1 MSFDNRLKISRRHL
15 LKGGAFGLSG
25 LLLRSLAIGLP
36 PAALMGPRT
45 SFGQAGR
52 GALQTLI
59 LSTSSAGD
67 PVNVNCPGSYVSGV
81 ENNPLLNAVDF
92 MLGDTPTRA
101 CEAWANLPPA
111 LHQRLA
117 FVHYRTNSAAHPEY
131 ASTMAFRGSV
141 KNAVGNGSEMFPSA
155 VARMGAT
162 GIGSLQSE
170 PIPLGKETITVEGNP
185 LQNLK
190 PSEIKELF
198 SGEEQTFADLR
209 TLRDQALDGLYA
221 DLKTSG
227 TRSQRAFLD
236 QYALSR
242 TQARALGDSLGGLLE
257 ALPADPDPEAIDG
270 ALDQVIAAVALA
282 RLKVT
287 PVVTVNI
294 PFGMDNHQDGT
305 LEIEAEQ
312 TTRAGTVLTRL
323 WQELEAAQLSD
334 SVSFGMLNVFGRTL
348 QRNGS
353 GGRNHNRL
361 HAVMV
366 AFGAQINPGVYGG
379 IGADGGCLPI
389 NPTTGLGELNGAIA
403 TDDTMVSAGKSLL
416 AALGHDR
423 DAIET
428 RVQGGN
434 IIEGLLKSR

>member
-1 MSFDNRLKISRRHL
+1 MSFDNRFKISRRHL
-15 LKGGAFGLSG
+15 LQGGALGLSG

-36 PAALMGPRT
+36 PAALMAPRRL
-45 SFGQAGR
+45 FGQEGS

-67 PVNVNCPGSYVSGV
+67 PVNVNCPGSYVAGV
-81 ENNPLLNAVDF
+81 ENNPLLNPMDF
-92 MLGDTPTRA
+92 MLGNVSTRA
-101 CEAWANLPPA
+101 CEAWGNLPAA
-111 LHQRLA
+111 LRQRLA

-131 ASTMAFRGSV
+131 ASTMAFHGSV
-141 KNAVGNGSEMFPSA
+141 KNAAGNGSEMFPSA

-170 PIPLGKETITVEGNP
+170 PIPLGRETITVEGNP

-198 SGEEQTFADLR
+198 SGEEDSFMDLR
-209 TLRDQALDGLYA
+209 NLRDQALDGLYA
-221 DLKTSG
+221 DLKVSG

-257 ALPADPDPEAIDG
+257 ALPADPELTDG
-270 ALDQVIAAVALA
+270 AMDQVIAAVALA

-294 PFGMDNHQDGT
+294 PFGSDNHQDST
-305 LEIEAEQ
+305 LEVEAEE
-312 TTRAGTVLTRL
+312 TTKAGTIITRL
-323 WQELEAAQLSD
+323 WQELEAAQLTD
-334 SVSFGMLNVFGRTL
+334 SVTFGMLNVFGRTL
-348 QRNGS
+348 ERNGP

-366 AFGAQINPGVYGG
+366 AFGSKVNAGVFGG
-379 IGADGGCLPI
+379 VGQDLGCLPI
-389 NPTTGLGELNGAIA
+389 NPTTGLGESGGAIS
-403 TDDTMVSAGKSLL
+403 TEETMTSTGKSLL
-416 AALGHDR
+416 AALGHPR
-423 DAIET
+423 DAIDI
-428 RVQGGN
+428 RVQGGQV
-434 IIEGLLKSR
+434 IEGFVKSS

>member
-1 MSFDNRLKISRRHL
+1 MSFDNRYKISRRQL
-15 LKGGAFGLSG
+15 LQGGALGLSG
-25 LLLRSLAIGLP
+25 MLLRSLAIGLP
-36 PAALMGPRT
+36 PAALIGPRK
-45 SFGQAGR
+45 SFGQEGS
-52 GALQTLI
+52 GDLQTLI

-67 PVNVNCPGSYVSGV
+67 PVNVNCPGSYVEGV
-81 ENNPLLNAVDF
+81 QSNPLLNPVDF
-92 MLGDTPTRA
+92 MLGDVPTRA
-101 CEAWANLPPA
+101 SDSWANLPAA
-111 LHQRLA
+111 LRQRLA

-131 ASTMAFRGSV
+131 ASTMAFHGSV
-141 KNAVGNGSEMFPSA
+141 KNAEGNGSEMFPSA
-155 VARMGAT
+155 VSSMGAI

-170 PIPLGKETITVEGNP
+170 PIPLGRETITVEGNP

-190 PSEIKELF
+190 PSEIRELF

-209 TLRDQALDGLYA
+209 TLRDQALDELYT
-221 DLKTSG
+221 DLKVSG
-227 TRSQRAFLD
+227 TRAQRSFLD

-242 TQARALGDSLGGLLE
+242 TQARALGDSLGALLE

-270 ALDQVIAAVALA
+270 AMDQVIAAVALA

-287 PVVTVNI
+287 PVVTIKI
-294 PFGMDNHQDGT
+294 PFGSDNHQDST
-305 LEIEAEQ
+305 LEVEAEE
-312 TTRAGTVLTRL
+312 TTKGGIVLTRL

-416 AALGHDR
+416 AALGHHR

-428 RVQGGN
+428 RVQGGR
-434 IIEGLLKSR
+434 IIEGLVKSS